1 MDDSYQIPDSS
12 ILMRSWGRRVL
23 ILAAWTVPAV
33 LFAVLS
39 HARMV
44 ALEQES
50 SLWIRLAD
58 HLASWYTWA
67 AIAPGIVWLGR
78 RFRLDR
84 APRGRSLLVHLVA
97 GVAVALVHSAAATF
111 ASITLFGEPVTWA
124 HWYETY
130 IRWLAWSS
138 PWSLVIYWIVLAVS
152 YAWDYYGRARSE
164 QLRASQLESQFAKAQ
179 LEALKQQLQPHF
191 LFNTLNSI
199 SVLMQKGDVAGSTSM
214 VFGLSDL
221 LRYTLNRDGQQE
233 VPLSDELE
241 FTRRYLEIEQ
251 TRFGER
257 LRVNFE
263 VDPDTFRCRI
273 PVFLLQLLVENAIR
287 HGIAKKAGEG
297 QVTITT
303 SLSAGRLRISVEDDG
318 VGLGNG
324 ERDEPE
330 GIGIRNAR
338 QRLSFLYGNDFRLEL
353 TERRP
358 AGVIATLEIPAVD
371 PGAVL

>member
-1 MDDSYQIPDSS
+1 MNDSYQIPDSS
-12 ILMRSWGRRVL
+12 ILMRPWGRRLLV
-23 ILAAWTVPAV
+23 LAAWTVPAV

-44 ALEQES
+44 AVGEES

-67 AIAPGIVWLGR
+67 LLAPGIVWLGR
-78 RFRLDR
+78 HFRIDR
-84 APRGRSLLVHLVA
+84 TPRALNLLIHLLA
-97 GVAVALVHSAAATF
+97 GVVVALIHSASATL
-111 ASITLFGEPVTWA
+111 ASISLFGEPITWA

-164 QLRASQLESQFAKAQ
+164 QLRASHLESQFAKAQ
-179 LEALKQQLQPHF
+179 LETLKQQLQPHF

-214 VFGLSDL
+214 VYGLSDL

-233 VPLSDELE
+233 VPLAEELE
-241 FTRRYLEIEQ
+241 FTRKYLEIEQ

-257 LRVNFE
+257 LKIE
-263 VDPDTFRCRI
+263 YKIATETLACRI

-287 HGIAKKAGEG
+287 HGIAKKAGDG
-297 QVTITT
+297 QVVISSTMANRH
-303 SLSAGRLRISVEDDG
+303 LHISVEDDG
-318 VGLGNG
+318 VGLTRG
-324 ERDEPE
+324 EREEPE
-330 GIGIRNAR
+330 GIGIKNAR
-338 QRLSFLYGNDFRLEL
+338 QRLAFLYGNDFRLDVS
-353 TERRP
+353 ERKP
-358 AGVIATLEIPAVD
+358 SGVTATLEIPVTGPEVA
-371 PGAVL
+371 